1 MRQDCWAY
9 TADLRRSLPL
19 LPHHDKMR
27 HNDNTAFA
35 HTRAHTC
42 KTQASHPLQTG
53 AWRILMQCSCAPA
66 WMCLCTGRLS
76 VEWVGRGEGKEGVIK
91 LKRLG
96 EDELLRIYENRHRLY
111 NPNPVRS
118 ASKRQTGR
126 EEKEDGGA
134 GWFLVFRLKWTR
146 RVVIFIRMKMGVV
159 FLLFSMSIM
168 ISQTAVSEYKA
179 IRFNAGE
186 NDDFCCCVA
195 NFKGSV
201 SPLLH
206 LWKYHSPCAT
216 LQVKCLLKIVHW
228 VPFNM
233 WFNVKT
239 YQSWLYSLCW

>member
-1 MRQDCWAY
+1 MWH
-9 TADLRRSLPL
+9 S
-19 LPHHDKMR
+19 DK
-27 HNDNTAFA
+27 TAFA

-53 AWRILMQCSCAPA
+53 AWRILMHCSCAPA
-66 WMCLCTGRLS
+66 WMCLCMGRLS

-126 EEKEDGGA
+126 EEREDGGA
-134 GWFLVFRLKWTR
+134 GWTLVFRLKWTR
-146 RVVIFIRMKMGVV
+146 RVVIFIRMKMHVE

-168 ISQTAVSEYKA
+168 TSQTALSEYKA

-186 NDDFCCCVA
+186 NDDFCCWPPSKVQL
-195 NFKGSV
+195 V
-201 SPLLH
+201 H
-206 LWKYHSPCAT
+206 LRKYFRPCAT

-228 VPFNM
+228 VPFSM

-239 YQSWLYSLCW
+239 YQSWLYSRCW